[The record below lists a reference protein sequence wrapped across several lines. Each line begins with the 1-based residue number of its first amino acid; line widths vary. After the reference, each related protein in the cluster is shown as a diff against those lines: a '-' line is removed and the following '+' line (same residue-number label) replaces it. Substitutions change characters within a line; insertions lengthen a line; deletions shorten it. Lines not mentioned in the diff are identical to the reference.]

1 MAAVQN
7 EIVNINKF
15 NFAKLPLLPNIAIIG
30 KRALDKASL
39 VHDLMHQLHDTHHYY
54 SSIVFDPFEA
64 ADPFF
69 SSFVPSSNIFAELD
83 ANVLEEVIKTQRA
96 KADILKHAIGINLIN
111 RDTPVNFNTVIVISG
126 ALLHKNV
133 ENQRV
138 NALLRELLS
147 QGSEFGVSVIITA
160 RHLSHISPALYEFFD
175 WVFAFE
181 SSSDLE
187 KQKLFE
193 FFGGNLDAA
202 LFREVLE
209 ESTSLT
215 RKCLGI
221 RCTGSCLA
229 TGNAQTQ
236 LYWYTPEVSVPKFV
250 FGKKYILPTK
260 KVPRKEAL
268 AKSEKS
274 SAPASPLVV
283 KLLA

>member
-1 MAAVQN
+1 MAAVQS

-39 VHDLMHQLHDTHHYY
+39 VHDLMYKLNETHHYY
-54 SSIVFDPFEA
+54 SAVVFDPFEA

-69 SSFVPSSNIFAELD
+69 TSFVPATNVFSELD
-83 ANVLEEVIKTQRA
+83 ASVLEEIIKTQRA

-111 RDTPVNFNTVIVISG
+111 RDTPVNFNTVVVISG
-126 ALLHKNV
+126 ALLHKNI
-133 ENQRV
+133 ENQKV
-138 NALLRELLS
+138 NALLRELLA
-147 QGSEFGVSVIITA
+147 QGSEFGISVIVTA
-160 RHLSHISPALYEFFD
+160 RHLNHINPIFYELFD

-181 SSSDLE
+181 SNNELE

-193 FFGGNLDAA
+193 YFGGNLDAT
-202 LFREVLE
+202 LFSEVLE
-209 ESTSLT
+209 ESTSLS

-236 LYWYTPEVSVPKFV
+236 LYWYTPETAVPKFI
-250 FGKKYILPTK
+250 FGQKYILPTK
-260 KVPRKEAL
+260 NVPRKNAL
-268 AKSEKS
+268 IKSEKTT
-274 SAPASPLVV
+274 PASPLIV

>member
-1 MAAVQN
+1 MAAVQS

-15 NFAKLPLLPNIAIIG
+15 NFSKLPLLPKIAIIG

-39 VHDLMHQLHDTHHYY
+39 VHDLMNQLNETHHYY
-54 SSIVFDPFEA
+54 SAVVFDPFEA
-64 ADPFF
+64 VDPFF
-69 SSFVPSSNIFAELD
+69 SSFVPTTNIFNELD
-83 ANVLEEVIKTQRA
+83 VNVLEEIIKTQRA
-96 KADILKHAIGINLIN
+96 KADILKHAIGINLLN
-111 RDTPVNFNTVIVISG
+111 RETPVNFNTVVVLSG
-126 ALLHKNV
+126 ALLHKNI
-133 ENQRV
+133 ENPKV
-138 NALLRELLS
+138 NALLRELLA

-160 RHLSHISPALYEFFD
+160 RHLNHINPALYELFD

-181 SSSDLE
+181 SNNDVE

-193 FFGGNLDAA
+193 YFGGNLDAT
-202 LFREVLE
+202 LFNEVLE
-209 ESTSLT
+209 ESTSNS

-236 LYWYTPEVSVPKFV
+236 LYWYTPEANVPKFV
-250 FGKKYILPTK
+250 FGQKYVLPTK
-260 KVPRKEAL
+260 NQPRKNAL
-268 AKSEKS
+268 TKSEKS

>member
-1 MAAVQN
+1 MAAAQN
-7 EIVNINKF
+7 EIVSINKF

-39 VHDLMHQLHDTHHYY
+39 VHDLMFKLHDTHHYY

-69 SSFVPSSNIFAELD
+69 SSFVPASNIFAELD

-111 RDTPVNFNTVIVISG
+111 RDTPVNFNTVVVISG
-126 ALLHKNV
+126 ALLHKNI
-133 ENQRV
+133 ENQRI
-138 NALLRELLS
+138 NALLKELLS
-147 QGSEFGVSVIITA
+147 QGSEFGISVIITA
-160 RHLSHISPALYEFFD
+160 RHLTHISPALYEFFD

-181 SSSDLE
+181 NSSDLE
-187 KQKLFE
+187 KQKLFD

-209 ESTSLT
+209 ESTSAS

-236 LYWYTPEVSVPKFV
+236 LYWYSPEASVPKFV

-260 KVPRKEAL
+260 NVPRKAAL

>member
-1 MAAVQN
+1 MAAIQS

-15 NFAKLPLLPNIAIIG
+15 NFAKLPLLPNIAVIG

-39 VHDLMHQLHDTHHYY
+39 VHDLMHKLHDTHHYY

-69 SSFVPSSNIFAELD
+69 TSFVPASNIFNELD
-83 ANVLEEVIKTQRA
+83 ANVLEEVIKTQKA

-111 RDTPVNFNTVIVISG
+111 RETPVNFNTVVVISG
-126 ALLHKNV
+126 SLLHKNI
-133 ENQRV
+133 ENVRV
-138 NALLRELLS
+138 NTLLRELLS
-147 QGSEFGVSVIITA
+147 QGSEFGISVIITA
-160 RHLSHISPALYEFFD
+160 RHLSHINPAFYEFFD

-209 ESTSLT
+209 ESTSVS

-236 LYWYTPEVSVPKFV
+236 LYWYSPEVNIPKFV

-260 KVPRKEAL
+260 NVPRKAAL
-268 AKSEKS
+268 IKSEKS

>member
-1 MAAVQN
+1 MAAIQS

-39 VHDLMHQLHDTHHYY
+39 VHDLMHQLNETRHYY
-54 SSIVFDPFEA
+54 SAVVFDPFEA

-69 SSFVPSSNIFAELD
+69 TSFVPASNIFSELD
-83 ANVLEEVIKTQRA
+83 ATVLEELIKTQRA
-96 KADILKHAIGINLIN
+96 KADILKRAIGINLIN
-111 RDTPVNFNTVIVISG
+111 RETPVNFNTVVVISG
-126 ALLHKNV
+126 ALLHKNI
-133 ENQRV
+133 ENAKV

-147 QGSEFGVSVIITA
+147 QGSEFGISVIITS
-160 RHLSHISPALYEFFD
+160 RHLNHINPALYEFFD

-181 SSSDLE
+181 SSNDLE
-187 KQKLFE
+187 KQKLFD
-193 FFGGNLDAA
+193 FFGGNLDSA

-209 ESTSLT
+209 ESTSVS

-236 LYWYTPEVSVPKFV
+236 LYWYTPEANIPKFV

-260 KVPRKEAL
+260 NVPRKLAL
-268 AKSEKS
+268 TKSEKS
-274 SAPASPLVV
+274 SAPASPLIV

>member
-1 MAAVQN
+1 MAAAQS

-15 NFAKLPLLPNIAIIG
+15 NFAKLPLLPNIAVIG
-30 KRALDKASL
+30 KRALDKATL
-39 VHDLMHQLHDTHHYY
+39 VHDLMYKLNETRHYY
-54 SSIVFDPFEA
+54 SAVVFDPFEA

-69 SSFVPSSNIFAELD
+69 TSFVPASNIFSELD
-83 ANVLEEVIKTQRA
+83 ATVLEELIKTQRA
-96 KADILKHAIGINLIN
+96 KADILKRAIGINLIN
-111 RDTPVNFNTVIVISG
+111 RDTPVNFNTVVVISG
-126 ALLHKNV
+126 ALLHKNI
-133 ENQRV
+133 ENAKV
-138 NALLRELLS
+138 NALLRELLA
-147 QGSEFGVSVIITA
+147 QGSEFGISVIITA
-160 RHLSHISPALYEFFD
+160 RHLNHINPAFYEFFD

-187 KQKLFE
+187 KQKLFD
-193 FFGGNLDAA
+193 FFGSNLDAA

-209 ESTSLT
+209 ESTSVS

-236 LYWYTPEVSVPKFV
+236 LYWYTPEGNVPKFV

-260 KVPRKEAL
+260 NVPRKLAL
-268 AKSEKS
+268 SKSEKS

>member
-1 MAAVQN
+1 MAAVQS

-15 NFAKLPLLPNIAIIG
+15 NFAKLPLLPNIAVIG

-39 VHDLMHQLHDTHHYY
+39 VHDLMHQLNETRHYY
-54 SSIVFDPFEA
+54 SAVVFDPFEA

-69 SSFVPSSNIFAELD
+69 TSFVPASNIFNELD
-83 ANVLEEVIKTQRA
+83 ATVLEELIKTQRA
-96 KADILKHAIGINLIN
+96 KADILKRAIGINLIN
-111 RDTPVNFNTVIVISG
+111 RDTPVNFNTVVVISG
-126 ALLHKNV
+126 ALLHKNI
-133 ENQRV
+133 ENAKV

-147 QGSEFGVSVIITA
+147 QGSEFGISVIITA
-160 RHLSHISPALYEFFD
+160 RHLNHINPALYEFFD

-187 KQKLFE
+187 KQKLFD

-209 ESTSLT
+209 ESTSVS

-236 LYWYTPEVSVPKFV
+236 LYWYTPEAAIPKFV

-260 KVPRKEAL
+260 NVPRKLAL
-268 AKSEKS
+268 TKSEKS